1 MEEWIEDGKYI
12 VARSEAEMDG
22 IEIGVDNNKPSWS
35 KTSYILSVC
44 FSHSILKGSYRVNL
58 PMYWT
63 KDYNIHAKFSLLGVK

>member
-35 KTSYILSVC
+35 ETSYYILSVC
-44 FSHSILKGSYRVNL
+44 FSFIGKLIEV
-58 PMYWT
+58 
-63 KDYNIHAKFSLLGVK
+63 VCQ